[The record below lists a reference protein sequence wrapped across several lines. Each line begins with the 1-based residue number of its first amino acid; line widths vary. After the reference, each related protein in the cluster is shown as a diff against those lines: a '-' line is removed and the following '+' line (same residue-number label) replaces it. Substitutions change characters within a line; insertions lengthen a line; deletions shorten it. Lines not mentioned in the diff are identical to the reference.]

1 MYHELDQVG
10 CPKGYTWLLV
20 STLVSMILTMDL
32 YESILFMHSGWYNL
46 SRLNLAENPLW
57 YMLKDP
63 FPPWI
68 AKKHL
73 LVQSRVERT
82 AFSDQH
88 VLFIEYI
95 SNFFHMY
102 EIFLLLYQVL
112 DKLSFLIRNFI
123 TLIGYI
129 ELTFKF

>member
-1 MYHELDQVG
+1 
-10 CPKGYTWLLV
+10 
-20 STLVSMILTMDL
+20 
-32 YESILFMHSGWYNL
+32 
-46 SRLNLAENPLW
+46 
-57 YMLKDP
+57 MLKDP

-102 EIFLLLYQVL
+102 EMFLLLYQVL
-112 DKLSFLIRNFI
+112 DKLSFFNPQFNYTSRLHRAIYLSFSEKKGR
-123 TLIGYI
+123 
-129 ELTFKF
+129 